1 MKKGISPLI
10 ATILIVGFTIVLA
23 ALVMRWTGTFFTTTT
38 TETSEASE
46 VAITCVSNIQF
57 SVQNSC
63 IEGNKIKLLLK
74 NEGQDI
80 QSFIVQVAG
89 GEAQTTETLTGLAI
103 YSSDTFIANYT
114 SIPYTSLPN
123 EIERVKIFPKILV
136 NGEEQVC
143 SEINYV
149 PSNLKTCV
157 DSDTVGYWSFD
168 GNAEDSS
175 GNGNDGSLLP
185 QGTGP
190 TFSDGV
196 LGRATDLDG
205 IDDYVDVSHSS
216 SITVTGQEITMEA
229 WIYPRTPTSPLG
241 SEPGAGYSFLIKKRD
256 AQSGYYLILMG
267 ESNAG
272 KLQASVGQS
281 TSTVYATGTT
291 VLQPNT
297 WYHVVAVYKQNQYF
311 KIYLNG
317 KDDTSSSTST
327 VTIGSSTSPLQIGI
341 PGWWGP
347 PNDVN
352 FNGKIDEVRISNVAR
367 TF

>member
-103 YSSDTFIANYT
+103 YSSDNFIANYT

-157 DSDTVGYWSFD
+157 DGNTIGYWSFD

-175 GNGNDGSLLP
+175 GNGNDGTINGNPVYEEGIVGSALEFNGDDFVNVADDNSL
-185 QGTGP
+185 
-190 TFSDGV
+190 
-196 LGRATDLDG
+196 DLTTMTLEAWV
-205 IDDYVDVSHSS
+205 YVDNYPTVSNNKIISKWGATGS
-216 SITVTGQEITMEA
+216 GNAAYDLSIRQTGGIKFSAHDGATSTSLESTQTVPLQA
-229 WIYPRTPTSPLG
+229 WNHVIATLEGTTAKIYINGENVETTSTFVTPQNSNYPLNIGREPVSPL
-241 SEPGAGYSFLIKKRD
+241 YHF
-256 AQSGYYLILMG
+256 
-267 ESNAG
+267 
-272 KLQASVGQS
+272 
-281 TSTVYATGTT
+281 TG
-291 VLQPNT
+291 
-297 WYHVVAVYKQNQYF
+297 F
-311 KIYLNG
+311 
-317 KDDTSSSTST
+317 
-327 VTIGSSTSPLQIGI
+327 
-341 PGWWGP
+341 
-347 PNDVN
+347 
-352 FNGKIDEVRISNVAR
+352 IDEVRISNIAR